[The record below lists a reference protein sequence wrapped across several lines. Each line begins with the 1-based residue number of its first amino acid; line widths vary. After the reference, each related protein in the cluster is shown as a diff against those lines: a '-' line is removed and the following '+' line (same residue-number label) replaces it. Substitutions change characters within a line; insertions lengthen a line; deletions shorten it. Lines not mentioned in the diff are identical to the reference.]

1 MERDDRTA
9 ALEEELDDSG
19 KNGKKRRKN
28 TSLELEL
35 HTEGSV
41 FVRQKS
47 LAPARRRALKD
58 LCRLCES
65 FAAIAPH
72 VITMNSLLLGA
83 SKFAVSSLRSNRAAP
98 ATRLVAAR
106 CFSSDGVSSTGD
118 DEVKTGI
125 IKYFSYKTQF
135 GFILPDGVDR
145 KSHDDSDLIFI
156 HRNDIK
162 AQQNADGEKFY
173 PGLKRNQ
180 RVAFK
185 VSPPDKEG
193 AKCAKAYDLTME
205 DGELVKENIEKQR
218 AKMERAGM
226 APDEPAEEK

>member
-1 MERDDRTA
+1 
-9 ALEEELDDSG
+9 
-19 KNGKKRRKN
+19 
-28 TSLELEL
+28 
-35 HTEGSV
+35 
-41 FVRQKS
+41 
-47 LAPARRRALKD
+47 
-58 LCRLCES
+58 
-65 FAAIAPH
+65 
-72 VITMNSLLLGA
+72 MNSLLLGA

-106 CFSSDGVSSTGD
+106 CFSSDDVSSTGD

-193 AKCAKAYDLTME
+193 AKCAKAYDLTMA
-205 DGELVKENIEKQR
+205 DGELVPAFQKVSTCTDQQDMETQIVSAFDQVKENIEKQR

>member
-1 MERDDRTA
+1 
-9 ALEEELDDSG
+9 
-19 KNGKKRRKN
+19 
-28 TSLELEL
+28 
-35 HTEGSV
+35 
-41 FVRQKS
+41 
-47 LAPARRRALKD
+47 
-58 LCRLCES
+58 
-65 FAAIAPH
+65 
-72 VITMNSLLLGA
+72 MNSLLLGA

-106 CFSSDGVSSTGD
+106 CFSSDDVSSTGD

-185 VSPPDKEG
+185 VSPPEKEG
-193 AKCAKAYDLTME
+193 AKCAKAYDLTMA
-205 DGELVKENIEKQR
+205 DGELVPAFQKGYF
-218 AKMERAGM
+218 ERYTKTQKAQFG
-226 APDEPAEEK
+226 DRVFQISKWYRSIVFHSHIYDVLSFSIFITQSFFNFDL

>member
-1 MERDDRTA
+1 
-9 ALEEELDDSG
+9 
-19 KNGKKRRKN
+19 
-28 TSLELEL
+28 
-35 HTEGSV
+35 
-41 FVRQKS
+41 
-47 LAPARRRALKD
+47 
-58 LCRLCES
+58 
-65 FAAIAPH
+65 
-72 VITMNSLLLGA
+72 MNSLLLGT

-106 CFSSDGVSSTGD
+106 CFSSGDDVSSGD
-118 DEVKTGI
+118 DQVKTGI

-193 AKCAKAYDLTME
+193 AKCAKAYDLTMA
-205 DGELVKENIEKQR
+205 DGELVPAFQKGYFERYIKTQKAQFGDRVFQIMSTCTDQQDMETQIVSAFDQVKENIEKQR